1 MIVDDC
7 LCQGHNIMMIYE
19 CTVVGGGATVWKGTA
34 FDCSGEA
41 ILFHSINFTSQK
53 PHTCNGG
60 AITAHALSAENN
72 TYTSQLN
79 IQVDDTEGLMNKTV
93 VCVHDSGTHNVEIGS
108 AILNNN
114 IITGR
119 AKN

>member
-1 MIVDDC
+1 MFGV
-7 LCQGHNIMMIYE
+7 
-19 CTVVGGGATVWKGTA
+19 GATVWKGTA
-34 FDCSGEA
+34 LDCSDEV
-41 ILFHSINFTSQK
+41 ILFHSINFTLQR

-79 IQVDDTEGLMNKTV
+79 IQVNNTENLMNTTV
-93 VCVHDSGTHNVEIGS
+93 VCAHDDGTHTVEIGS
-108 AILNNN
+108 ALLNNN

-119 AKN
+119 AKNI